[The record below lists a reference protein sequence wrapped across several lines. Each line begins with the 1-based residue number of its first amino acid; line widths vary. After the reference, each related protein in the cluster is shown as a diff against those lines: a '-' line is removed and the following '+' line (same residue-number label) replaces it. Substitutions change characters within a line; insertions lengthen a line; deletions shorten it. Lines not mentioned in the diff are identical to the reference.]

1 MEATSQHSSP
11 EVDAETVEALRR
23 YWQATSRAVRAL
35 SQTRIAQ
42 ELAKRELE
50 AA

>member
-1 MEATSQHSSP
+1 MQATQQHISP

-23 YWQATSRAVRAL
+23 YWQATSRAVRAASL
-35 SQTRIAQ
+35 TRIGQ
-42 ELAKRELE
+42 EIAKRELE